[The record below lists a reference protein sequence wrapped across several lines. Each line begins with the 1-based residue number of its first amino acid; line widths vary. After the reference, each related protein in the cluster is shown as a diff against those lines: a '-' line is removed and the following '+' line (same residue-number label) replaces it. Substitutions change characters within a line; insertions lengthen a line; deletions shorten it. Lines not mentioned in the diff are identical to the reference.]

1 MIHLRDEFAEKVGEL
16 DEELTLALTEIK
28 RLKNA
33 NKKMVAEV
41 CDHHLC
47 MCDDHLYYIYACC
60 VGMRLLCPFCTS
72 YIPIILEH
80 DINIIMN
87 ISTE

>member
-1 MIHLRDEFAEKVGEL
+1 MIHLRDELAEKVGEL

-41 CDHHLC
+41 CD
-47 MCDDHLYYIYACC
+47 DRFVSEC
-60 VGMRLLCPFCTS
+60 VL
-72 YIPIILEH
+72 
-80 DINIIMN
+80 
-87 ISTE
+87 